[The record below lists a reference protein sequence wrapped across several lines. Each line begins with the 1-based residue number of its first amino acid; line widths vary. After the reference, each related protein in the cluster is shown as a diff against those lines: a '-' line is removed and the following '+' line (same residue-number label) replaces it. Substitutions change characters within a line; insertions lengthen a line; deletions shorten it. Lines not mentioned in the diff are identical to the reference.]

1 MQLLNSG
8 LSLSVSQPGVGAC
21 QVSGMALIGLTLQAL
36 SRAMD
41 LAPHHHQ
48 ILQEVQEA
56 KTHLTLQQLAEVG
69 QTTCQSPALSNDRNR
84 HCIVTVRMIANRLS
98 WCLIDCTSVLQ
109 ALWCGDPKL
118 YIIQIS

>member
-1 MQLLNSG
+1 
-8 LSLSVSQPGVGAC
+8 
-21 QVSGMALIGLTLQAL
+21 MALIGLTLQAL

-69 QTTCQSPALSNDRNR
+69 QTTCQSPALSNYHNR
-84 HCIVTVRMIANRLS
+84 HCVVIVRMIANRLHGVQWTARVYMFGS
-98 WCLIDCTSVLQ
+98 SVVWC
-109 ALWCGDPKL
+109 P
-118 YIIQIS
+118 